1 MPALLRW
8 VCTLWLMPTNMKENR
23 LHTNAPA
30 VEMNASTADAFD
42 SAAAHRFTEAIA
54 KVEADRLRE
63 GIGTLGEKTLHA
75 VLKHFY
81 QPDPA
86 YHEQKIGSF
95 FADIAK
101 GGEIIEIQT
110 RDLYRLKKKIAAF
123 LEMGYR
129 VRVVHPVP
137 RNRKVYW
144 IDSEGNLSDGR
155 KSPKTG
161 RPHTA
166 AAELASLDSFIG
178 KPGLSFTVLLLDV
191 EDFRNLDG
199 WGRGGK
205 RGSSRFERMPI
216 AYVEERTIESPTDL
230 VALLPPK
237 LPHRFTAAEFNKA
250 GGYKGRRAYY
260 ALKLLENAGVISMI
274 GKEGRKFIYEVNEL
288 IP

>member
-1 MPALLRW
+1 MPAPLRW
-8 VCTLWLMPTNMKENR
+8 VCTPWLIPTKMKKTC

-30 VEMNASTADAFD
+30 VEIPSSTAEAFD
-42 SAAAHRFTEAIA
+42 TALQLRFTEAIA

-81 QPDPA
+81 QPDA
-86 YHEQKIGSF
+86 TYHEQKIGSF

-101 GGEIIEIQT
+101 DGEIIEIQT

-137 RNRKVYW
+137 RNRRVYW
-144 IDSEGNLSDGR
+144 IDSEGNLSEGR

-166 AAELASLDSFIG
+166 APELATLESLIG

-205 RGSSRFERMPI
+205 RGSSRFERMPL
-216 AYVEERTIESPTDL
+216 AYVEEVHLSAPEDWRS
-230 VALLPPK
+230 LLPIG
-237 LPHRFTAAEFNKA
+237 LPSSFTAAEFHKK
-250 GGYKGRRAYY
+250 GGYTSRQGYY
-260 ALKLLENAGVISMI
+260 ALRLFVELGMI
-274 GKEGRKFIYEVNEL
+274 RRIGSKGKAFLYELVE
-288 IP
+288 